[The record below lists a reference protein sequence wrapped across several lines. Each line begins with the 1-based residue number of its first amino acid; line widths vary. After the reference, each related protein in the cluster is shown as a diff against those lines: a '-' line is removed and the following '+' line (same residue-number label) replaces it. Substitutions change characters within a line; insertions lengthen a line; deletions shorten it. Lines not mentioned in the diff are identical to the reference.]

1 VELIVEDNG
10 KGFDFDHVARPTW
23 QDGRQALELV
33 ERLQPD
39 VVVMDVAMPRLN
51 GVDATLQIKH
61 RFPDVKVVILTT
73 HENREYLV
81 QIAKVGADGYVVK
94 RSAGA
99 ELGEAL
105 TVVAQG
111 QSYISPTIAG
121 MMLDD
126 YRVRIDQSGENLLTP
141 REREVLQLVA
151 EGLANQAIARQLVIS
166 IKTVQSHRDS
176 IMRKLGAHDRTD
188 LVKYAIRT
196 GMITPG

>member
-1 VELIVEDNG
+1 MELIVEDNG

-81 QIAKVGADGYVVK
+81 
-94 RSAGA
+94 
-99 ELGEAL
+99 
-105 TVVAQG
+105 
-111 QSYISPTIAG
+111 
-121 MMLDD
+121 
-126 YRVRIDQSGENLLTP
+126 
-141 REREVLQLVA
+141 
-151 EGLANQAIARQLVIS
+151 
-166 IKTVQSHRDS
+166 
-176 IMRKLGAHDRTD
+176 
-188 LVKYAIRT
+188 
-196 GMITPG
+196 